1 MQEITKIKLYICLIR
16 LNEQNF
22 SPKGIG
28 TMTIGFRATN
38 KNESDAIVQ
47 LSGFNVW
54 TYAIISDEV
63 LRMSYG
69 CGQEAGQAKAW
80 ETVKQGLKKNVTVQ
94 WFRTCND
101 RKGE

>member
-1 MQEITKIKLYICLIR
+1 
-16 LNEQNF
+16 
-22 SPKGIG
+22 
-28 TMTIGFRATN
+28 MTIGFRATN
-38 KNESDAIVQ
+38 KTESNALVK

-54 TYAIISDEV
+54 TYGIIPGEV

-69 CGQEAGQAKAW
+69 CGHEAGNAKAW
-80 ETVKQGLKKNVTVQ
+80 EKVKEGLKKNVTVQ